1 MAYINLL
8 PADIYI
14 LSGSTYAPGKTL
26 GFSVQSEQ
34 IVSLSGTFT
43 TGKGGVNLLFLI
55 YQKDGNEIATAFID
69 ENSDC
74 AKFVKNSSDFL
85 SIGKNDIWK
94 FLGTQLTNKQS
105 KPLWVNRQ
113 LITKVV
119 PSSALT
125 ADGVKIY
132 QLHYEEGLIERIIY
146 TSASTFARATNQ
158 DAHVDFHP
166 STELIYVNELSLCY
180 DVQIVNHETGVSN
193 IFHTPHPASG
203 WYLNSRYNVTP
214 YGGFLAVFT
223 PNDNSRYFLYFFDN
237 EGNLVDQ
244 IDGAGPGYD
253 WGNTEYRLVYGEDN
267 DSEGSTLKI
276 FDGKNIRTHEFPGLC
291 FFNLDPWSEGECS
304 KNLYVPFGVYNQ
316 DEDKDYL
323 YVSTPGGG
331 LIELDEAS
339 WYNGESFTTV
349 HSCSDKI
356 FRMLEDGNGF
366 YTKLEMYNEDM
377 VLLSTLRLRGLNL
390 NDYSTREYYGADGN
404 FFIALYNWDDNSV
417 PYLFV
422 SVNAQ
427 TSKFETFT
435 AENSNTFRFDVLERN
450 YDIYDSYN
458 SKSANSVVVITGQDP
473 SGSSPVGDMNSI
485 QNGATI
491 HWTSTATGK
500 WLSFKL
506 ENESGDDVLYSS
518 GSGSYG
524 NYPMFIVFAGD
535 APTDELAEVILLPS
549 GVEFSSTGI
558 ALEDAINVETHAVG
572 ELTMSI
578 IEYTGG
584 LNEVQWNLYS
594 DSRIVNYNG
603 TSNNYTLT
611 IQGSTLSVLDLDD
624 SNRNW
629 SYSPDAGY
637 VQVGNGFPTPITGG
651 EFNRVDDDFGAS
663 YPIFGYNNN
672 GAQVLLDRDL
682 LNNSNFVG
690 LYFLTENSNGWVH
703 VVNTFDDQGGSKINY
718 QVGKK
723 HYFYLCEN
731 QSLSKFYAM
740 VYNMTT
746 GALVSGV
753 SLDTAAGPLNWDQV
767 GDRMWATQ
775 EIAPDIYNYYFFTK
789 KGVVQQR
796 VDGTLGFIYRAYNDA
811 DWSRD

>member
-8 PADIYI
+8 PADVYV
-14 LSGSTYAPGKTL
+14 LSGTTFVPGKTL

-34 IVSLSGTFT
+34 IVSISGTFAT
-43 TGKGGVNLLFLI
+43 AGGVNILLLT
-55 YQKDGNEIATAFID
+55 YQKDNDEVVTVYID

-74 AKFVKNSSDFL
+74 AKFVNSSSDFL

-94 FLGTQLTNKQS
+94 FVGVKFSNKQS

-113 LITKVV
+113 LITQVS
-119 PSSALT
+119 PSNNLT
-125 ADGVKIY
+125 PNGAKLY
-132 QLHYEEGLIERIIY
+132 QLYYEEGAIEKLIY
-146 TSASTFARATNQ
+146 TSISTFVRATNQ
-158 DAHVDFHP
+158 DTSVDFHP
-166 STELIYVNELSLCY
+166 STELVYVNELSLCY

-193 IFHTPHPASG
+193 IFHTPHPAG
-203 WYLNSRYNVTP
+203 DWYLNSRYDVTP
-214 YGGFLAVFT
+214 YGGFLAVFA

-253 WGNTEYRLVYGEDN
+253 WGNTQYRLVYGEDN
-267 DSEGSTLKI
+267 DAEGSTLKI

-291 FFNLDPWSEGECS
+291 FFNLSPWSEGSCS

-331 LIELDEAS
+331 LIELDYDS
-339 WYNGESFTTV
+339 WYNNESFTTV
-349 HSCSDKI
+349 HSSSDKI
-356 FRMLEDGNGF
+356 FRMLEDDNGF
-366 YTKLEMYNEDM
+366 YTRLEMYNEDM
-377 VLLSTLRLRGLNL
+377 VLLSSLNL
-390 NDYSTREYYGADGN
+390 QGQNLDDYSTREYYGADGN
-404 FFIALYNWDDNSV
+404 FFIALYNWDDNSI

-422 SVNAQ
+422 SVNTQ
-427 TSKFETFT
+427 TNKFETFT

-458 SKSANSVVVITGQDP
+458 SKSANSVVVITGQDA
-473 SGSSPVGDMNSI
+473 SAGSPVNGMNSI
-485 QNGATI
+485 QSGATI
-491 HWTSTATGK
+491 HWTSTTTGE
-500 WLSFKL
+500 WLSFDL
-506 ENESGDDVLYSS
+506 ENESGDDVLYSN
-518 GSGSYG
+518 GAGSYG

-535 APTDELAEVILLPS
+535 VPTDELAEVILLPTS
-549 GVEFSSTGI
+549 VEFGTTGI
-558 ALEDAINVETHAVG
+558 ALEDVIDVETQAVG

-611 IQGSTLSVLDLDD
+611 IQGSTISVIDLDD
-624 SNRNW
+624 SNRSW
-629 SYSPDAGY
+629 SYSPDAGLL
-637 VQVGNGFPTPITGG
+637 QAGSGFPIPVAGG

-703 VVNTFDDQGGSKINY
+703 VVNTFDDQGGSEINY
-718 QVGKK
+718 AVGKK
-723 HYFYLCEN
+723 HYLYVCEN
-731 QSLSKFYAM
+731 AASNTAYAI
-740 VYNMTT
+740 VYDMTT

-753 SLDTAAGPLNWDQV
+753 SVDTSSARLNY
-767 GDRMWATQ
+767 GRIADRMWAVQ
-775 EIAPDIYNYYFFTK
+775 EIAPSVNNYYFFTK

-796 VDGTLGFIYRAYNDA
+796 VDGNLGNIYLAFNDA
-811 DWSRD
+811 EWSYD